1 MKRFWLTL
9 SILILA
15 FSQSCAT
22 DKKSA
27 VEKLIHAKDPIEAM
41 RFPVKPSASMDADKR
56 KQEEPIIEIKVG
68 DEISQQEIID
78 PEVLDA
84 IPDKPVIKQVQTQ
97 ANKVRLRKGPGLQY
111 KIIGSAYKGD
121 KFTLLGIQKDPE
133 SRQSWYMIN
142 DQDDKKYFIS
152 SILAKVIETQKEPSD
167 SKEDL
172 SNLKMDKVS
181 TGKSILQ
188 KRQVQTSR
196 QYRKLIDPTPPLPPE
211 LKKAKHITLNFE
223 GTEIYDVITTFCE
236 LLKID
241 YFIEGG
247 IQGKVT
253 LQTFN
258 KIPVEDLYVV
268 LEQILALHNVTV
280 VPSGHFYRF
289 LPIKDAT
296 QKPMSLHYGYDSAIP
311 AKERLI
317 IEIIPLKHI
326 SPDSMKK
333 IITPLLTKNASF
345 IDIPD
350 TSNLMLIEMAYNV
363 KRILNVVTALD
374 IDKLSSSDIQ
384 LYKIENA
391 DSETVVEELKEV
403 FSSMGYES
411 ALGNSLSFLSL
422 DRLNSILVV
431 NAFESILPT
440 IDFWIDKLD
449 QPITKGD
456 ISTYVYYVQHGDA
469 VALSGLLNSIF
480 LQRDDPNVNRPG
492 QTQTSQRN
500 QKDQRNQRKQTDRIT
515 QQDSQKRKT
524 TGTQR
529 QQQNQRS
536 TQVSTTG
543 GMSDSLEGEITI
555 IPDQDTNSL
564 IVRTS
569 PRNYPSVL
577 EIIKKLDLFPQQ
589 VLIEVLI
596 LDLTLDEE
604 TESGLEW
611 ALQGTTGGTKLAGG
625 VAKTTT
631 VPTLGSTI
639 GTATA
644 SFLPGGSFFVGK
656 PGRVIALLQAFS
668 ADSKANILANPI
680 LVTSDNK
687 PANISI
693 TDEIPIENTT
703 FSPTTTTDVRTTTV
717 EFRSV
722 GIKLDILP
730 KINSDNYVN
739 LQISQEISSV
749 GADQSFGTTSS
760 PSFLTRQMN
769 TEVVLKDNQ
778 ILVMGGLI
786 RTDITESSEGLP
798 WLREIPFIGK
808 LFGTESRETKKTE
821 LMIFITPHIISN
833 DEDSEFVTDQFR
845 KRLGNIKTN
854 PSNS

>member
-9 SILILA
+9 VILILA
-15 FSQSCAT
+15 FFLSCAT
-22 DKKSA
+22 DKSSA
-27 VEKLIHAKDPIEAM
+27 VKRLIQSKDPIEAM
-41 RFPVKPSASMDADKR
+41 RLPEKPSAAAEKGTQ
-56 KQEEPIIEIKVG
+56 QEPVIEIISG
-68 DEISQQEIID
+68 DEFYQQDIID
-78 PEVLDA
+78 PDVLDA
-84 IPDKPVIKQVQTQ
+84 IPDKPVIKQVQIL
-97 ANKVRLRKGPGLQY
+97 ANKARLRKGPGLQY
-111 KIIGSAYKGD
+111 KVIGSAYKDD
-121 KFTLLGIQKDPE
+121 KFTLLGTQEDPE
-133 SRQSWYMIN
+133 SKQTWYMIK
-142 DQDDKKYFIS
+142 DKDDKTYFIS
-152 SILAKVIETQKEPSD
+152 SILVQVIEAQKVSSD
-167 SKEDL
+167 SKE
-172 SNLKMDKVS
+172 NLNNLTMDKVS
-181 TGKSILQ
+181 TKKSILQ
-188 KRQVQTSR
+188 KRQVRTSR

-258 KIPVEDLYVV
+258 KISVNDLYAV

-280 VPSGHFYRF
+280 VKSGHFYRF

-296 QKPMSLHYGYDSAIP
+296 QKPMSVHYGYDSAIP
-311 AKERLI
+311 ARERLI

-345 IDIPD
+345 IDVAD

-363 KRILNVVTALD
+363 KRILDVVKTLD
-374 IDKLSSSDIQ
+374 IDKLSTSDIQ
-384 LYKIENA
+384 LYKIEHANA
-391 DSETVVEELKEV
+391 ETIVEELKEV

-469 VALSGLLNSIF
+469 TSLSGLLNSIF
-480 LQRDDPNVNRPG
+480 LQRNDTNSNRAG
-492 QTQTSQRN
+492 QIQTNQRN
-500 QKDQRNQRKQTDRIT
+500 QRTTLADQRNQRNQTGRN
-515 QQDSQKRKT
+515 QQQGNQT
-524 TGTQR
+524 
-529 QQQNQRS
+529 QQQNNQRT
-536 TQVSTTG
+536 TQISTTG
-543 GMSDSLEGEITI
+543 GLSDSLEGEITI
-555 IPDQDTNSL
+555 IPDKNTNSL
-564 IVRTS
+564 IIRTS

-577 EIIKKLDLFPQQ
+577 ELIKKLDLFPQQ

-604 TESGLEW
+604 TELGLEW
-611 ALQGTTGGTKLAGG
+611 ALKGTEGGTTFAGG
-625 VAKTTT
+625 VTKSTS
-631 VPTLGSTI
+631 TLGSSI

-644 SFLPGGSFFVGK
+644 SFLPGGSFFVGE
-656 PGRVIALLQAFS
+656 PGRMIALLQAFS

-693 TDEIPIENTT
+693 TDEIPIESSVLTTNTT
-703 FSPTTTTDVRTTTV
+703 EPVTSTSV

-749 GADQSFGTTSS
+749 GVGNFGTTST

-786 RTDITESSEGLP
+786 RTDIIESSEGIP
-798 WLREIPFIGK
+798 GLRNIPFIGK
-808 LFGTESRETKKTE
+808 LFGTESTEVKKTE
-821 LMIFITPHIISN
+821 LMIFIIPHIISN
-833 DEDSEFVTDQFR
+833 DEDSEFVTNQFR
-845 KRLGNIKTN
+845 KRLGNIKVN